1 MPHHYG
7 SSPHATLRT
16 AKDQDLPLGL
26 LRLREYLREE
36 GYTTAEP
43 QPRGRRSYRR
53 QSDGS
58 SIGDYLYGAGE
69 FGLVQEAARSA
80 ARFVP
85 NLASEAGGLLQLA
98 SDHGIVRGAR
108 ELGEDIEAFGHGWAG
123 SMPASTSFQEKSAEE
138 QLRTDPLRVL
148 AAKGP
153 ESTLPFLVPAGSAR
167 FLAWRAGVAARQG
180 MAAHATKLARA
191 STAVERSVLPS
202 IAARVAGMEYP
213 RALRRNL
220 ARGDD
225 EDSARTA
232 ATVEA
237 LANAGGEA
245 ALEMVPLRLF
255 MGRAVPGL
263 GKAFDTAVENKLL
276 RVSRGAAVLAGVEGL
291 EEVLAE
297 GWTSTTA
304 HLIGRDPHAFDEFFW
319 RAAQAGLI
327 GGVTGGAL
335 GAVSAGM
342 GDAISQGDIPRLID
356 EARAVGNQEI
366 VKDRPPID
374 IPPQKPE
381 APEPQAPVAETPAAK
396 GGEKPATP
404 EPEPEPPPAPTWQTR
419 AMNAVRSP
427 TGISLYFPGGQR
439 RVRGRWAITDA
450 NQVVASND
458 PVSFARSDP
467 DLYPSEIQG
476 RAYDGPVGEQARNDT
491 IVKAQ
496 TPDIAGLLGLGSEVD
511 YGAPTVTNS
520 GVVVAGNA
528 RTMILQRMW
537 QDAPD
542 QAANYKTELMAR
554 AASFGLDPGAVAAYD
569 NPVLVRQLDDVDYDF
584 TDIQVLKELNTE
596 SDTPGAKSKGIEE
609 EGATRAA
616 ALVAPGGTAL
626 PLLTAGTAEGMT
638 VNAFLDTAGGRDF
651 IKALLKDG
659 VIFQSE
665 TARYVKATG
674 EPTKAGKQLIEASLK
689 AAALADPEGVPDVAD
704 RIPAAFD
711 TKLSTSWLALLRARL
726 ANPAWSLSAP
736 LLEAG
741 EITRAAS
748 ATGTSVE
755 LMGEQRTLDGGGYS
769 ETGVQL
775 ALAMRDTPKAKLR
788 VAFEKYATT
797 AEGNPEGQED
807 IFGGSDLDVTPE
819 ARLAEVLAEAK
830 PPPKKVSDKPP
841 AKKPSKPKAADEPAP
856 RQPAKQKGGKKA
868 QPAAES
874 VPKKSAVEPE
884 PPRKRDKNDV
894 VTDVVY
900 HGGTVGEATPDVP
913 PEGMFFTASRELAES
928 YGPVREARL
937 QINNPFDSGE
947 MGLTPPSWVQD
958 WIDFWRE
965 DDGWTDRSTGEEM
978 TDDDVLDMIEQGTL
992 PNYEPAGSNERWHD
1006 FLMTVRE
1013 HHDSYRGLDPTEQM
1027 AGMADP
1033 PEIFVV
1039 FDQDQIQHA
1048 DVTPEN
1054 VAAERTERG
1063 QLGEAPTVVETAPT
1077 FAAIPEF
1084 GDQHAQ
1090 LDELLSMSAG
1100 RGGAPEIA
1108 TALEEAAVAY
1118 NTGVEV
1124 PTTEAAMFLDAMQAG
1139 PMALEDLVGD
1149 LMDIPVEGL
1158 VRDQLA
1164 AEEDADVDRVDDVE
1178 LPPPSE
1184 QPKTTH
1190 YKFADVAARFIELFG
1205 AEVPIRFGRT
1215 GGAEVLGYFH
1225 PRREVVRIQTR
1236 TDPGTVI
1243 HEVGHAIAKRA
1254 WGRPTTR
1261 EEWAAI
1267 GLNEQMMDELRAMG
1281 QKIYKEEPHNGWENE
1296 GFSEFMRHEILN
1308 DGAGSRMAPAFGAWF
1323 HGQLT
1328 PKVRQAFKAWQSE
1341 AADLKDV
1348 MRDPVQAIKA
1358 QQMTRRQ
1365 VRARRRKGRLR
1376 EWWRRAKTE
1385 LWSAGITLREA
1396 AGDLGVKGTSKDPYD
1411 LYTALS
1417 QTAGGRAEQMVVY
1430 GMVDSRGVQV
1440 GPSLYDAVADIEA
1453 DGLLGDFEVYR
1464 HARITVAEHTHA
1476 QENNRK
1482 PRETGISLKDAM
1494 KALATFETNG
1504 MAREFA
1510 PAHDRVLAWY
1520 DGLLSYIG
1528 STSAGN
1534 RYAVEQI
1541 RANSPGDYMPLMRF
1555 IEPGNRPGSQEGATP
1570 GQALKRRKGSDRP
1583 VLKEFE
1589 NVMATTRRMLNQAHQ
1604 AWVVDKIVQ
1613 LSNVEGSARWV
1624 EPIPVPQTVAWKGQA
1639 GEVVNKLMD
1648 LAELGAEE
1656 RRKIM
1661 HVLATQRAVEEGM
1674 PVPEYSPED
1683 FNPDI
1688 DPLPAGEEDAV
1699 TAFLSQTVTLYRPPT
1714 RDSTADPVLA
1724 VRNETGRT
1732 SFYYV
1737 NPAMLDFVRSF
1748 SRYQSQTVVGKAMSA
1763 LTAFFRFSTTGASAS
1778 FNLATNTVRDLQS
1791 FLFLSKDKN
1800 VVPFQAMREYVRVMH
1815 SEIPGYT
1822 YGLLSGA
1829 ALGALPFIGAPLVAV
1844 VGALGAAGVGATVG
1858 STVQVALERWG
1869 KKMEGTLTQVARKQG
1884 LHYTGFLGGDISPEA
1899 AATRKLLTRGQFAA
1913 IRELHPNDSQARLLA
1928 RKIGGLAAIAM
1939 DVALEAV
1946 QVTERGPRMAA
1957 LSQTAKDMG
1966 LDLESGESVT
1976 EGQMVKLMNA
1986 YKQATVD
1993 FTDAGA
1999 AVRVANRVAMPYLS
2013 ASIGGP
2019 RQTIRKV
2026 IDDPVTASARLGL
2039 GFASL
2044 ALGSFMLFR
2053 DEEWWK
2059 NLTPAERLRY
2069 AHVPVSI
2076 DGERELVKIPMPQE
2090 IWASI
2095 MGGVLFLE
2103 AVTEQDPELGEDAF
2117 QAMASALSPVAFPV
2131 PNVTGFTTILELCT
2145 NRDTYFDRPIE
2156 TRGMQGLNP
2165 EDRYNDYTTELA
2177 KFLGKTLGWSPA
2189 KIDHAI
2195 RDVGGRSVS
2204 GAIRNVEALLAGE
2217 SGGARQRSEQYG
2229 YGILLNR
2236 GGLQGTMNTYP
2247 GEKLYDLGQRLSLK
2261 DADWPKDRRGRTIT
2275 PEPIASRRRLVGI
2288 ATDIYGDIS
2297 DDYRALDPADRSQR
2311 DARQKLVLF
2320 AGKVAKEALRIAG
2333 PDDGDPIPRA
2343 TLNWWARQRD
2353 RKTWRQVLIPGS

>member
-297 GWTSTTA
+297 GWTSATA

-396 GGEKPATP
+396 EGEKPATP

-626 PLLTAGTAEGMT
+626 PLLTAGTAEGLT

-755 LMGEQRTLDGGGYS
+755 LMGEQQSLDGSGYS

-775 ALAMRDTPKAKLR
+775 ALAMRDIPKAKLR
-788 VAFEKYATT
+788 AAFEKYATT

-819 ARLAEVLAEAK
+819 ARLAEVLTEAK
-830 PPPKKVSDKPP
+830 GEAPVEAPPKKAPDKPP
-841 AKKPSKPKAADEPAP
+841 AKKPSKPKKPKAADEPAP
-856 RQPAKQKGGKKA
+856 RQPAKQEGGKKA

-884 PPRKRDKNDV
+884 SPPKKTRPTKR
-894 VTDVVY
+894 
-900 HGGTVGEATPDVP
+900 EAGALP
-913 PEGMFFTASRELAES
+913 RELAGAKPRYGYRDANFEVEFES
-928 YGPVREARL
+928 PEDLALYVTAQSKPSKRDADYRAWLESQGFDAAAIDELGPQAREVIKRL
-937 QINNPFDSGE
+937 AAQRHAEGE
-947 MGLTPPSWVQD
+947 QA
-958 WIDFWRE
+958 
-965 DDGWTDRSTGEEM
+965 
-978 TDDDVLDMIEQGTL
+978 GTL
-992 PNYEPAGSNERWHD
+992 VVPPLNLRKRTE
-1006 FLMTVRE
+1006 
-1013 HHDSYRGLDPTEQM
+1013 DPT
-1027 AGMADP
+1027 
-1033 PEIFVV
+1033 PE
-1039 FDQDQIQHA
+1039 A
-1048 DVTPEN
+1048 
-1054 VAAERTERG
+1054 VASERTERG

-1661 HVLATQRAVEEGM
+1661 HVLATQRAIEEGM
-1674 PVPEYSPED
+1674 PVPEYKPED

-1966 LDLESGESVT
+1966 LDLESGESLT

-2103 AVTEQDPELGEDAF
+2103 AVADQDPELGEDAF

-2261 DADWPKDRRGRTIT
+2261 DADWPKDRRGRTVT